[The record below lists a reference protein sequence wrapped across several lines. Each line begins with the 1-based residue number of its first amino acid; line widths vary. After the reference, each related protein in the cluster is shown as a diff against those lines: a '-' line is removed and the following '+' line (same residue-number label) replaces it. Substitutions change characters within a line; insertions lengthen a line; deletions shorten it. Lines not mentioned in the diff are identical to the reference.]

1 MVFEDKFEYVHSNE
15 KNMLE
20 KFVASS
26 SKHRDRGN
34 GGAGGGRLNPFPPP
48 PARFEMVEETSK
60 EAKLAD
66 QVGSLFIT
74 MDMVYSFPAKYLS
87 LEQLCLFTLSIPL
100 RHLSR
105 SPYSM
110 LTLKASGYYPPPP
123 PPVTTLNLASRSM
136 KRPLWKVYLNQMC
149 QQDFRW
155 FTQLVGDKTRTQRV
169 KISVER

>member
-1 MVFEDKFEYVHSNE
+1 MVFEDKFEYAHSNE
-15 KNMLE
+15 KNILE
-20 KFVASS
+20 NSS
-26 SKHRDRGN
+26 LALANTGTEETE
-34 GGAGGGRLNPFPPP
+34 GLVGVGLTPPPPP

-100 RHLSR
+100 RHISR

-110 LTLKASGYYPPPP
+110 LTLKASGYQPSLPPPP
-123 PPVTTLNLASRSM
+123 CTTLNLASRSM
-136 KRPLWKVYLNQMC
+136 K
-149 QQDFRW
+149 
-155 FTQLVGDKTRTQRV
+155 
-169 KISVER
+169 ERL

>member
-15 KNMLE
+15 KNILE

-34 GGAGGGRLNPFPPP
+34 GGAGGGRLNPSP

-100 RHLSR
+100 RHISR

-110 LTLKASGYYPPPP
+110 LTVKASGYQPPPP
-123 PPVTTLNLASRSM
+123 PPCTTLNLASRSM
-136 KRPLWKVYLNQMC
+136 KERLWKVYLNQMC
-149 QQDFRW
+149 QQNFRW

>member
-1 MVFEDKFEYVHSNE
+1 MKKTSW
-15 KNMLE
+15 KN
-20 KFVASS
+20 SS
-26 SKHRDRGN
+26 LALANTGTEETEGLVGVGS
-34 GGAGGGRLNPFPPP
+34 PPP

-100 RHLSR
+100 RHISR
-105 SPYSM
+105 APYSM
-110 LTLKASGYYPPPP
+110 LTLKGSGYQPSPPPP
-123 PPVTTLNLASRSM
+123 PCTTLNLASRSM
-136 KRPLWKVYLNQMC
+136 KERLWKVYLNQMC
-149 QQDFRW
+149 QQSFRW

>member
-15 KNMLE
+15 KNILE
-20 KFVASS
+20 NSS
-26 SKHRDRGN
+26 LALANTGTEETE
-34 GGAGGGRLNPFPPP
+34 GLVGVGLTPPP
-48 PARFEMVEETSK
+48 LPARFEMVEETSK

-74 MDMVYSFPAKYLS
+74 MDMVYSSPAKYLS

-100 RHLSR
+100 RHISR

-110 LTLKASGYYPPPP
+110 LTLKASGYQPSPPPP
-123 PPVTTLNLASRSM
+123 PCTTLNLASRSM
-136 KRPLWKVYLNQMC
+136 KERLWKVYLNQMC
-149 QQDFRW
+149 QQNFRW

-169 KISVER
+169 KISVKR

>member
-1 MVFEDKFEYVHSNE
+1 MKKHPG
-15 KNMLE
+15 

-34 GGAGGGRLNPFPPP
+34 GGAGGGRLNPSPP
-48 PARFEMVEETSK
+48 PARFKMVEETSK

-74 MDMVYSFPAKYLS
+74 MNMVYSFPAKYLS

-100 RHLSR
+100 RHISR

-110 LTLKASGYYPPPP
+110 LTLKASGYQPSPLHHSKPCFA
-123 PPVTTLNLASRSM
+123 VNERAALKGLSKSNVSAKFSLIHAISR
-136 KRPLWKVYLNQMC
+136 
-149 QQDFRW
+149 
-155 FTQLVGDKTRTQRV
+155 
-169 KISVER
+169 

>member
-1 MVFEDKFEYVHSNE
+1 MVFEDKFEYVHSHE
-15 KNMLE
+15 KNILE
-20 KFVASS
+20 NSS
-26 SKHRDRGN
+26 LALANTGTEETE
-34 GGAGGGRLNPFPPP
+34 GLVGVGLTPPP

-100 RHLSR
+100 RHISR

-110 LTLKASGYYPPPP
+110 LTLKASGYQPPPC
-123 PPVTTLNLASRSM
+123 TTLNLASRSM
-136 KRPLWKVYLNQMC
+136 KERLWKVYLNQMC
-149 QQDFRW
+149 QQNFRW
-155 FTQLVGDKTRTQRV
+155 FTQLVGDKTRTQRI

>member
-15 KNMLE
+15 KKILE

-34 GGAGGGRLNPFPPP
+34 GGAGRGRLNPFPPP

-87 LEQLCLFTLSIPL
+87 LEQLCIFTLSILL
-100 RHLSR
+100 RHISR

-110 LTLKASGYYPPPP
+110 LTLKASGYQPSPPPSP
-123 PPVTTLNLASRSM
+123 LHHSKPCFAVNERAALKGLSKSNVSAKFSLIHAISRWQNEDTKSQ
-136 KRPLWKVYLNQMC
+136 N
-149 QQDFRW
+149 
-155 FTQLVGDKTRTQRV
+155 
-169 KISVER
+169 

>member
-15 KNMLE
+15 KNILE

-34 GGAGGGRLNPFPPP
+34 GGAGGGRLNPSP

-74 MDMVYSFPAKYLS
+74 MDMVYSFPAKYLR

-100 RHLSR
+100 RHISR

-110 LTLKASGYYPPPP
+110 LTVKASGYQPPPP
-123 PPVTTLNLASRSM
+123 PPCTTLNLASRSM
-136 KRPLWKVYLNQMC
+136 K
-149 QQDFRW
+149 
-155 FTQLVGDKTRTQRV
+155 
-169 KISVER
+169 ERL

>member
-15 KNMLE
+15 KNILE
-20 KFVASS
+20 NSS
-26 SKHRDRGN
+26 LALANTGTEETE
-34 GGAGGGRLNPFPPP
+34 GLVGVGLTPPP

-100 RHLSR
+100 RHISR

-110 LTLKASGYYPPPP
+110 LTLKASGYQPSPSPLHHSKP
-123 PPVTTLNLASRSM
+123 CFAVNERAALKGLSKSNVSAKFSLIHAISR
-136 KRPLWKVYLNQMC
+136 
-149 QQDFRW
+149 
-155 FTQLVGDKTRTQRV
+155 
-169 KISVER
+169 

>member
-15 KNMLE
+15 KNISE
-20 KFVASS
+20 NSS
-26 SKHRDRGN
+26 LALANTGTEETE
-34 GGAGGGRLNPFPPP
+34 GLVGVGLTPPP

-100 RHLSR
+100 RHISR

-110 LTLKASGYYPPPP
+110 LTLKASGYQPSPPPLP
-123 PPVTTLNLASRSM
+123 PA
-136 KRPLWKVYLNQMC
+136 PL
-149 QQDFRW
+149 
-155 FTQLVGDKTRTQRV
+155 
-169 KISVER
+169 

>member
-15 KNMLE
+15 KNILE
-20 KFVASS
+20 NSS
-26 SKHRDRGN
+26 LALANTGTEETE
-34 GGAGGGRLNPFPPP
+34 GLVEVGLTPPP

-60 EAKLAD
+60 EAKLAY

-100 RHLSR
+100 RHISR

-110 LTLKASGYYPPPP
+110 LTLKASGYQPSPPPP
-123 PPVTTLNLASRSM
+123 PPCTTLNLASRSM
-136 KRPLWKVYLNQMC
+136 K
-149 QQDFRW
+149 
-155 FTQLVGDKTRTQRV
+155 
-169 KISVER
+169 ERL

>member
-15 KNMLE
+15 KNILE
-20 KFVASS
+20 NSS
-26 SKHRDRGN
+26 LALANTGTEETE
-34 GGAGGGRLNPFPPP
+34 GLVGVGLTPPPP

-100 RHLSR
+100 RHISR

-110 LTLKASGYYPPPP
+110 LTLKASGYQPSPPAPC
-123 PPVTTLNLASRSM
+123 TTLNLASRSM
-136 KRPLWKVYLNQMC
+136 KERLWKVYLNQMC
-149 QQDFRW
+149 QQNFRW

>member
-1 MVFEDKFEYVHSNE
+1 MKKHPG
-15 KNMLE
+15 

-34 GGAGGGRLNPFPPP
+34 GGAGGGRLNPSPPP

-100 RHLSR
+100 RHISR

-110 LTLKASGYYPPPP
+110 LTLKASGYQPSLPPPP
-123 PPVTTLNLASRSM
+123 CTTLNLASRSM
-136 KRPLWKVYLNQMC
+136 KERLWKVYLNQMC
-149 QQDFRW
+149 QQNFRW
-155 FTQLVGDKTRTQRV
+155 FTQLVGDKTRTQRI

>member
-15 KNMLE
+15 KNIPE
-20 KFVASS
+20 NSS
-26 SKHRDRGN
+26 LALANTGTEETE
-34 GGAGGGRLNPFPPP
+34 GLVGVGLTPPPPP

-105 SPYSM
+105 SPYNM
-110 LTLKASGYYPPPP
+110 LTLKASGYYPSPPP
-123 PPVTTLNLASRSM
+123 PS
-136 KRPLWKVYLNQMC
+136 PL
-149 QQDFRW
+149 
-155 FTQLVGDKTRTQRV
+155 
-169 KISVER
+169 

>member
-15 KNMLE
+15 KNILE
-20 KFVASS
+20 NSS
-26 SKHRDRGN
+26 LALAITGTEETEGLVGVGLTPS
-34 GGAGGGRLNPFPPP
+34 P

-66 QVGSLFIT
+66 QVESLFIT

-100 RHLSR
+100 RHISR

-110 LTLKASGYYPPPP
+110 LTLKASGYQPSPPPLP
-123 PPVTTLNLASRSM
+123 PA
-136 KRPLWKVYLNQMC
+136 PL
-149 QQDFRW
+149 
-155 FTQLVGDKTRTQRV
+155 
-169 KISVER
+169 

>member
-1 MVFEDKFEYVHSNE
+1 MKKKHPG
-15 KNMLE
+15 

-34 GGAGGGRLNPFPPP
+34 GGAGGGRLNPSPPP

-100 RHLSR
+100 RHISR

-110 LTLKASGYYPPPP
+110 LTLKASGYQPSSPPL
-123 PPVTTLNLASRSM
+123 PPVHHSKPCFAVNERAALKGLSKSNVSAKFSLIHAISRWQNEDTKSQ
-136 KRPLWKVYLNQMC
+136 N
-149 QQDFRW
+149 
-155 FTQLVGDKTRTQRV
+155 
-169 KISVER
+169 

>member
-15 KNMLE
+15 KNIPE
-20 KFVASS
+20 NSS
-26 SKHRDRGN
+26 LALANTGTEETE
-34 GGAGGGRLNPFPPP
+34 GLVGVGLTPPPP

-105 SPYSM
+105 YPYSM

-123 PPVTTLNLASRSM
+123 PPRHHSKPCFAVNETAALKGLSKSNVSARFSLIHAISR
-136 KRPLWKVYLNQMC
+136 
-149 QQDFRW
+149 
-155 FTQLVGDKTRTQRV
+155 
-169 KISVER
+169 